1 MGYHSQGQCVD
12 TVQAAASLQC
22 ASFPKTSTEGG
33 VVNAWSCAGPSLDG
47 QTLNLLHTSS
57 AASEPVAQT
66 LAVSFPT
73 CDPLQQHKDL
83 SELWGLYLAAAAGIW
98 CLKQFVLRLVSN
110 Q

>member
-22 ASFPKTSTEGG
+22 ASFPKTATDGG
-33 VVNAWSCAGPSLDG
+33 VVYGWSCAGASLDG
-47 QTLNLLHTSS
+47 QSLNLLQTSS

-66 LAVSFPT
+66 LAVSFAT

-83 SELWGLYLAAAAGIW
+83 SQLWGLVIAACAVVW
-98 CLKQFVLRLVSN
+98 CLKQFVLRQVSN